1 MDLVLP
7 HALFSKI
14 HTRAG
19 LVVPFVVA
27 GHALVRVVLAGL
39 PDVPSPGIDH
49 QPFLIGRKVHVLLVR
64 VVFVLLPIA

>member
-1 MDLVLP
+1 MLVDIALSMDLDLP

-27 GHALVRVVLAGL
+27 GHALVRVGLAGL

-49 QPFLIGRKVHVLLVR
+49 
-64 VVFVLLPIA
+64 